1 MEWTS
6 DTTANPPVQ
15 TCSASGQVGGVAT
28 IHMQFAVP
36 PGAAQ
41 ISLKSLTIHE
51 EAGHYPDTVATEG
64 SVYLSDGYPCAT
76 CGDPNEGLYRYW
88 DYSWLTPQLHNGLH
102 DLTAVV
108 EVQWQGQ
115 YPNPPPPP
123 TDYAAAITVDIE
135 NLLVTSTAP
144 NNPTPILWDPVTMT
158 TVPIT
163 ANISCCYKMNQPWTL
178 TIYTS
183 DQTKVKTYT
192 GNQVI
197 GPGTTPVTVNWDGSA
212 DYTGLYPDGAT
223 PPMAK
228 GVYIFQWTVG
238 TPGGTGRDY
247 DQDKSSFLAFGTP
260 PTDLTPLASD
270 ASGDTV
276 QLSQTLQD
284 INDVPPS
291 QCQVDVYQN
300 WDLQDIKTQQ
310 FPAGLGTT
318 SEQVH
323 YAITASA
330 GPADIANGASLAF
343 LVSPFDGD
351 AAYDK
356 GHRDRVALQHNY
368 KLWTITVLTW
378 GGNYPLFDSSVETF
392 KDKLPPTVPQAD
404 NADGLSTTNHCSL
417 MSFRGAREYPSPL
430 PQTTTNPTPDQIL
443 YESVTLANST
453 GGAYNS
459 GSCPYGV
466 MAQCVDVAI
475 LCGHG
480 APGKFLFG
488 FANTPNDPW
497 TSTGDDRNCYEVADV
512 AADLDNDVGNG
523 GKSLD
528 TLTQNLWGHLRYY
541 QNKEGQNQPVS
552 LVVWLG
558 CNSAQDGK
566 STGITLPEKTVDWLG
581 ARCSAAPVKSWTV
594 AHAESFTKSLA
605 GDHMRGWPGSITIF
619 KAVTDAAG
627 GQDEIGFYGSQTAT
641 LPR

>member
-1 MEWTS
+1 
-6 DTTANPPVQ
+6 
-15 TCSASGQVGGVAT
+15 
-28 IHMQFAVP
+28 MQFAVP

-123 TDYAAAITVDIE
+123 TDYTAAITVDIE

-144 NNPTPILWDPVTMT
+144 NNPKPILWDPTTMT
-158 TVPIT
+158 SVPIT

-197 GPGTTPVTVNWDGSA
+197 GPGTTPVTVKWDGTS
-212 DYTGLYPDGAT
+212 DNTMLYPDGAT

-238 TPGGTGRDY
+238 TPGGTGQDY
-247 DQDKSSFLAFGTP
+247 DQDKSSFLTFGTP

-270 ASGDTV
+270 ASGDTD

-284 INDVPPS
+284 VNNIPPS
-291 QCQVDVYQN
+291 QGQVDVYQN
-300 WDLQDIKTQQ
+300 WDLNDIKSQQ
-310 FPAGLGTT
+310 ITPGLGTT

-323 YAITASA
+323 YAPTADA
-330 GPADIANGASLAF
+330 GPADIANGANLIF

-351 AAYDK
+351 AALDK
-356 GHRDRVALQHNY
+356 GHRNRVALQHNY
-368 KLWTITVLTW
+368 GLRAATVLTW
-378 GGNYPLFDSSVETF
+378 GGVYPLAGDFAPTYENIL
-392 KDKLPPTVPQAD
+392 KPTVPAAN
-404 NADGLSTTNHCSL
+404 NANPLASTMHYQL
-417 MSFRGAREYPSPL
+417 MAFRGTGTYHVPGPSP
-430 PQTTTNPTPDQIL
+430 TTNPSPDQIL
-443 YESVTLANST
+443 YKPVTLANSA
-453 GGAYNS
+453 GGAY
-459 GSCPYGV
+459 GGGCPKGV
-466 MAQCVDVAI
+466 IAQCVDVAI

-480 APGKFLFG
+480 APGRFLFG
-488 FANTPNDPW
+488 FANTSLDLLDTTVQEN
-497 TSTGDDRNCYEVADV
+497 NVYEAVDTTQ
-512 AADLDNDVGNG
+512 DLDTAEGVPLS
-523 GKSLD
+523 SLPK
-528 TLTQNLWGHLRYY
+528 NLWGHVRYT
-541 QNKEGQNQPVS
+541 NQPVS
-552 LVVWLG
+552 LIIWLG
-558 CNSAQDGK
+558 CSSGK
-566 STGITLPEKTVDWLG
+566 KGSTGTSLIYESAGALG
-581 ARCSAAPVKSWTV
+581 AECSAAPTGKWRVDQ
-594 AHAESFTKSLA
+594 AEDFTKNLA
-605 GDHMRGWPGSITIF
+605 KEDMRIGHLTIMH
-619 KAVTDAAG
+619 AVHNAHVGVATMTCFG
-627 GQDEIGFYGSQTAT
+627 VTTAHV
-641 LPR
+641 P